1 MSTTTATSTT
11 TIRLPDELKARVAK
25 AAAAAGVSPHGF
37 IVEAVAAKA
46 AEAEAR
52 QAFEALAQQRLADFK
67 RGGKAIAFADMRQY
81 MQDKAAGRPSARPK
95 ARKLAP

>member
-1 MSTTTATSTT
+1 MSTT
-11 TIRLPDELKARVAK
+11 TIRLPDELKERVAK

-52 QAFEALAQQRLADFK
+52 QAFEALARQRLEEFE
-67 RGGKAIAFADMRQY
+67 RSGKAIALADMRRY
-81 MQDKAAGRPSARPK
+81 MQDKAAGRATTRPK
-95 ARKLAP
+95 SRKLAL